1 MKSSK
6 ELQSMLLSEIC
17 NNLIAIEKEREL
29 DCYNQI
35 LGDTSFLLSGIL
47 ENELDSITSW
57 NPLNWIDDSLIH
69 KVKIDEYKVRLW
81 GVMIWGKNGTTKQWT
96 DPFYSEFLI
105 DCEDTTLQKLTILF
119 GDEMLE
125 EVTYE
130 MFSKNR
136 SYWDGDYYSNSQ
148 WDPSERNWKYFVYL

>member
-1 MKSSK
+1 MKSSN

-17 NNLIAIEKEREL
+17 NNISAIVKEGEL
-29 DCYNQI
+29 ECYNEI
-35 LGDTSFLLSGIL
+35 LGDTTFLLSGIL
-47 ENELDSITSW
+47 EIKPDGI
-57 NPLNWIDDSLIH
+57 DSLIH
-69 KVKIDEYKVRLW
+69 KVKIEGYKVRLW
-81 GVMIWGKNGTTKQWT
+81 GVMIWGKTGTTKQLT

-105 DCEDTTLQKLTILF
+105 DCEDKTLQKLTILF

-130 MFSKNR
+130 VFTGNR
-136 SYWDGDYYSNSQ
+136 AYWDRDYYSINQ